1 MHIAALVSCS
11 VIILPSPSP
20 SSLQAF
26 WYHRGELNPKFK
38 TLLYYN
44 LIIIAI
50 LCLVAVLYFY
60 DTAQWTSY
68 RKRVTCNETHCVF
81 FT

>member
-1 MHIAALVSCS
+1 MTTICLASCISS
-11 VIILPSPSP
+11 VIVPRP
-20 SSLQAF
+20 LQAY
-26 WYHRGELNPKFK
+26 WYHKGELNPKFK

-44 LIIIAI
+44 LIIITV

-60 DTAQWTSY
+60 DTAMWASY
-68 RKRVTCNETHCVF
+68 RHTVHCNQTLCQF